1 MCDKQKIIK
10 GFLPSEFPQFRVYW
24 IKLKYFSHFMVDDSE
39 PDFRYEM
46 DTSVTTMSAALR
58 GAVLKREKAAAA
70 RLARAAGK
78 VAAAALRAEEEKI
91 RGERSAMIA
100 EETVCIGFKVAAARR
115 ALGVGCDEPHPTS
128 VCLLIESLTSEM
140 RFRLAAK
147 GFW

>member
-1 MCDKQKIIK
+1 
-10 GFLPSEFPQFRVYW
+10 
-24 IKLKYFSHFMVDDSE
+24 MVDDSE

-70 RLARAAGK
+70 RLARADGK
-78 VAAAALRAEEEKI
+78 VAAAAL
-91 RGERSAMIA
+91 
-100 EETVCIGFKVAAARR
+100 R